1 VGEIDPDGE
10 RLGGGFG
17 VAVASLF
24 CRCGEGEVE
33 LAVLTGQRGDLE
45 GLGDGV
51 VLDEGVCEH
60 GGYRDVGRHARGDD
74 AIEEFRAVE
83 GVGSPAP
90 LRARSPKS
98 EEMRSERARRAGVD

>member
-51 VLDEGVCEH
+51 VL
-60 GGYRDVGRHARGDD
+60 VGRHARGDD